1 MKFTPKIARWMRILG
16 IILVVIGLALM
27 FQAFQADASI
37 PLNAWIALA
46 VGIVGVVLSRRKE
59 GEGDEA

>member
-16 IILVVIGLALM
+16 IILVVLGLGLM
-27 FQAFQADASI
+27 FRALQGDAPI

-59 GEGDEA
+59 DEEGEA